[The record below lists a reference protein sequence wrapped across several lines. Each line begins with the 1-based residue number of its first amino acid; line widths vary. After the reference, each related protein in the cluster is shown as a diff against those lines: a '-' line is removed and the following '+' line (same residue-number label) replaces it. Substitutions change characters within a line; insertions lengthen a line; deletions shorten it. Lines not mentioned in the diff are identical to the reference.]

1 MDICEFIFRDKVA
14 INQKKKIGCF
24 ETPTGNGIYLIVA
37 LASLRQAKTISQ
49 ATINVAIFSN
59 LKTSIK
65 KYQDLQNI
73 LHAFPQELTT
83 SRKKKEYI
91 YKKIMILNC

>member
-1 MDICEFIFRDKVA
+1 MDICEFIFRGKVA
-14 INQKKKIGCF
+14 INQEKKIGCYEWCF

-73 LHAFPQELTT
+73 LYAFP
-83 SRKKKEYI
+83 
-91 YKKIMILNC
+91 